1 MIIDE
6 VYYLSRHGHIGS
18 INEVAK
24 LPTYVRRYLL
34 YKLSDEFEKQKEEA
48 EKARRKN
55 STGTGF
61 SKKRR

>member
-6 VYYLSRHGHIGS
+6 VFYLSRHGQIGS

-24 LPTYVRRYLL
+24 LPTYVRRYYL
-34 YKLSDEFEKQKEEA
+34 YKLNDEFEKQKDAA
-48 EKARRKN
+48 ERAQRKN
-55 STGTGF
+55 SVGSGF